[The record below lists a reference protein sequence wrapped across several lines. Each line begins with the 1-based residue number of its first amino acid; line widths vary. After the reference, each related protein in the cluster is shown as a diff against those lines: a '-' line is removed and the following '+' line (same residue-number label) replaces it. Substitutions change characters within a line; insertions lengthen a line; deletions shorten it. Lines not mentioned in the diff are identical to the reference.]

1 MGIAPE
7 GGPFAWPQ
15 NAVIQGDC
23 LEVMRD
29 MPDNSVDAVITDP
42 PYDLKFMGKKWD
54 DDCPSIEIWA
64 ECLRVLKPGGHL
76 LAFSGT
82 RTIDLVMG
90 RIREAE
96 FEIRDTIMWLYGQGF
111 PKSLDVSK
119 VIDKGAGAKRK
130 VVGEYTVSRDFS
142 KADYVGEISNI
153 RQVDITTPATS
164 EAQQWDGWGTALK
177 PACEPITMAR
187 KPIEGTVAGNV
198 LKWRTGAINV
208 EDCRIPFKSE
218 SDLQAAAAAAA
229 AIGFGRNG
237 KSEYFG
243 ADAQNDDR
251 ADYIEG
257 LKDSKGRWP
266 ANVIMD
272 EEAGVMLGEEA
283 RFFYCP
289 KASRSEREAGLREAG
304 LKTIGAMPNDPS
316 GRPEHIPAR
325 NHHPTVKPI
334 ALMRYLT
341 RMITPPGGT
350 VLDPFAGSGTTC
362 IAAGLEGFHY
372 LGIEQDAEYVSIATA
387 RLAHWTSTCPHSGPP
402 LIPKPAKASL
412 ADLPLFAG
420 LDTPF

>member
-15 NAVIQGDC
+15 NAVISGDC

-29 MPDNSVDAVITDP
+29 MPDNSIEAIVTDP
-42 PYDLKFMGKKWD
+42 PYGLKFMGKKWD

-119 VIDKGAGAKRK
+119 AIDKGAGHWR
-130 VVGEYTVSRDFS
+130 G
-142 KADYVGEISNI
+142 KAGAEMSGNGSMSGGNYNRTGKGDPVTAAAAEWEGY
-153 RQVDITTPATS
+153 
-164 EAQQWDGWGTALK
+164 GTALK

-187 KPIEGTVAGNV
+187 KPLEGTVAGNV

-208 EDCRIPFKSE
+208 DDCRIPFKSE
-218 SDLQAAAAAAA
+218 SDLQAAAAAA

-289 KASRSEREAGLREAG
+289 KASRSEREAGL
-304 LKTIGAMPNDPS
+304 KTIGPMPNDPS

-341 RMITPPGGT
+341 RMVTPPGGT

-362 IAAGLEGFHY
+362 IAAGIEGFHY

-387 RLAHWTSTCPHSGPP
+387 RLAHWMSTCPHSGPP